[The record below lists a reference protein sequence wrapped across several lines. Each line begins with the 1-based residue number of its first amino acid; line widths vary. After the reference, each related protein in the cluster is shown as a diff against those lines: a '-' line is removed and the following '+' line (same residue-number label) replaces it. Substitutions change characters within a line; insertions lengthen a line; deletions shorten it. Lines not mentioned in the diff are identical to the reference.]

1 MVEVFRTNIENRM
14 EAERIRI
21 LLLDLFPDCQINLD
35 LEDCD
40 KILRIKRKI
49 STETIIDL
57 VNANNYQ
64 CEVLK

>member
-1 MVEVFRTNIENRM
+1 MVEVFRTNIEDRM

-40 KILRIKRKI
+40 KILRIKGKI